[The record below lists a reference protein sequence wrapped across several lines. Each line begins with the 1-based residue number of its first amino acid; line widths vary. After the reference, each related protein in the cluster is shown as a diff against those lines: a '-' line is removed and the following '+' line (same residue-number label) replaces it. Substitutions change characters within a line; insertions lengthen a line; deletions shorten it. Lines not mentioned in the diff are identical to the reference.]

1 MPSDKSSAK
10 FSAGG
15 SAEPVV
21 HCTTEARTLESTS
34 SSRSTLWLAQHV
46 HFCELDS
53 TVIVLDL
60 ARDKYLGLSKSVTQS
75 LAATVRGW
83 PEPNTHEL
91 LEPGRIPA
99 DEASRIIGE
108 LIAQG
113 ALTSRATDG
122 KEATP
127 TRLDSRAPHIAL
139 DHNVPRGRG
148 IQSGDVVKFLAACLF
163 TFWSLRCRSLQN
175 AVETVA
181 ARKASHRCKPE
192 FDAALAADLVAIFRR
207 LRSFAFSSHRRCLF
221 HALVLVNF
229 LSRYGVYPHFVM
241 GVKVNPWAAHSWVQS
256 GEYVLDGT
264 PEQVRF
270 FTPILVV

>member
-1 MPSDKSSAK
+1 MSLAK
-10 FSAGG
+10 FLAAGSG
-15 SAEPVV
+15 EPVV
-21 HCTTEARTLESTS
+21 HCNAESSAPESTS
-34 SSRSTLWLAQHV
+34 SSRSTLWLARHI
-46 HFCELDS
+46 HLCKLDS
-53 TVIVLDL
+53 TIIVLDL
-60 ARDKYLGLSKSVTQS
+60 ARDKYLGLSRAVMQS

-83 PEPNTHEL
+83 PEPNTHEPL
-91 LEPGRIPA
+91 QHRRISA
-99 DEASRIIGE
+99 DETSRIIGD

-113 ALTSRATDG
+113 VLTPRETDG
-122 KEATP
+122 RDATP
-127 TRLDSRAPHIAL
+127 ARLNSSAAHIAL

-148 IQSGDVVKFLAACLF
+148 VQWGDVVNFLAACLS
-163 TFWSLRCRSLQN
+163 TVWLLRCRSLQN
-175 AVETVA
+175 AVNAVA
-181 ARKASHRCKPE
+181 TRKASHGCELE

-229 LSRYGVYPHFVM
+229 LSRYGVYPYFVM
-241 GVKVNPWAAHSWVQS
+241 GVKVDPWAAHSWVQS